1 MKVLVALAS
10 ANRRGAEIEGTEL
23 ARQLSARGVEAEV
36 VALAPSSGAVSLDV
50 EVLGA
55 APLSTATL
63 RALRR
68 RATGFDVVIA
78 YGSSSLPACAIA
90 LLGSR
95 VPFVYRSIGDP
106 TQWSR
111 GGLHRLRTVLL
122 FHRAKRVVALW
133 PEAGEAIGRL
143 YRVPAKRIVVIP
155 NARDEAVFRPPSDA
169 ERAEARAAF
178 GSTDDAT
185 VVAFVGALSA
195 EKRPLLAI
203 ESVMQVDGAHL
214 LIAGDG
220 PLRGEVEAA
229 ASDSGG
235 RVHVLGSLP
244 DVRPVLW
251 ASDVLVNTSSTEGM
265 PGSLI
270 EASMCGVPVVTTDV
284 GAVCEVVGAT
294 SSVVEPSASAE
305 TIAAAVRDVA
315 DGPGTS
321 AADAQRFSWGAVAP
335 QWLGALGDAAR

>member
-1 MKVLVALAS
+1 MKVLVVLAS

-23 ARQLSARGVEAEV
+23 ARQLSARGAEAHV
-36 VALAPSSGAVSLDV
+36 VALAPSTGAVSLDV

-55 APLSTATL
+55 APLSKDTL

-68 RATGFDVVIA
+68 RAKGHDVVIA
-78 YGSSSLPACAIA
+78 YGSTTLPACAIA

-111 GGLHRLRTVLL
+111 GGLHRLRTALL

-143 YRVPAKRIVVIP
+143 YRVPAKRIAVIP
-155 NARDEAVFRPPSDA
+155 NARDEAHFRPPTDT
-169 ERAEARAAF
+169 ERAEARARF
-178 GSTDDAT
+178 GVPDDAK
-185 VVAFVGALSA
+185 VVAFVGALST

-203 ESVMQVDGAHL
+203 EAAMLVDGAHL

-220 PLRGEVEAA
+220 PLRSEVEAA
-229 ASDSGG
+229 AANHGD

-244 DVRPVLW
+244 DVVPVLW
-251 ASDVLVNTSSTEGM
+251 ASDVLLNTSSTEGM

-270 EASMCGVPVVTTDV
+270 EAAMCGLPIVATDV
-284 GAVCEVVGAT
+284 GAVRSMDVAA
-294 SSVVEPSASAE
+294 PLDPAASAD
-305 TIAAAVRDVA
+305 AFARCLRDA
-315 DGPGTS
+315 TLNP
-321 AADAQRFSWGAVAP
+321 DAIRVDHRFSWTSIRNEWHAV
-335 QWLGALGDAAR
+335 LGLSPRA